1 MELAE
6 ANFCLK
12 ALGPHQ
18 AVGSADA
25 ATYGAAGRLLVDTTI
40 SADLTNST
48 GSDQQRRLSSKSQL
62 EPRSLLLRL
71 ASCGSGARI
80 GRRDDKPRKTP

>member
-1 MELAE
+1 VELAE

-18 AVGSADA
+18 AVGSAD
-25 ATYGAAGRLLVDTTI
+25 TAGRLLVDTTL
-40 SADLTNST
+40 SADLTTST
-48 GSDQQRRLSSKSQL
+48 GSDQQLRLPSKSQL

-71 ASCGSGARI
+71 ACCGASARI
-80 GRRDDKPRKTP
+80 GRRADKPRKPS